1 MVYMFLFLYFYVLTC
16 MITIRSILTLG
27 FDGFDVFDFQL
38 QRTGFDGHS
47 PQFQSVGRVAA
58 LPTLPASARVGVGV
72 RVPFWP

>member
-1 MVYMFLFLYFYVLTC
+1 

-38 QRTGFDGHS
+38 QRTGFDSHS
-47 PQFQSVGRVAA
+47 PQFQSVGRPAA
-58 LPTLPASARVGVGV
+58 LPTLPASTRVGVGV